1 MGGLTPSLCRKLL
14 RYPRKKVPPSRQNRA
29 ASAAICRR
37 FPPVFASAA
46 RCAAPSSAPKGRS
59 GRRLACFSRRAP
71 RPPLGFASLQYSGP
85 RSLRSG
91 ALRALGGAGPL
102 ERRPRPVLA
111 CPFGGRRYFMGEG
124 AAAPSRPFPPLSG
137 PPPSRRVPGRP
148 RRVRRGTRERLARPI
163 PGPGFAVG
171 VQGAA
176 VDVRMTHPRFS
187 LGLHPVSLGKTKEMG
202 WNRQHQRKVQQD
214 KTASSSKPQPP
225 GGTGTPPLQW
235 VKRTKN
241 SAAFAAEFLI
251 GLSKITS
258 WPRQPSHRR

>member
-71 RPPLGFASLQYSGP
+71 RPPLGYASLQYSGP

-102 ERRPRPVLA
+102 ERRPRPALA
-111 CPFGGRRYFMGEG
+111 CTFGGRRYFMGEG

-148 RRVRRGTRERLARPI
+148 RRTRRGTRERLARPI
-163 PGPGFAVG
+163 PGPGFAASA
-171 VQGAA
+171 QGAA
-176 VDVRMTHPRFS
+176 VDVRMTHPRIS

-202 WNRQHQRKVQQD
+202 WKGSERYRY
-214 KTASSSKPQPP
+214 
-225 GGTGTPPLQW
+225 
-235 VKRTKN
+235 
-241 SAAFAAEFLI
+241 SA
-251 GLSKITS
+251 TY
-258 WPRQPSHRR
+258 RRVP